1 MAQFYEKYLM
11 LCAKANK
18 TPSGAANEMGL
29 SRGTANGWKN
39 GKQPNDVT
47 VAKIAQYF
55 NVPVSFLKNDSEEIY
70 PQRHPLRC
78 AEGFSEARGGCEMN
92 AEVEARIAE
101 IEKETGREM
110 SCADVLWL
118 LKREFSAKK
127 MGGESADNRTEDGAD
142 DTAYMF
148 LPFRL
153 VIRKALK
160 PFFFCLLGLECCQLL
175 LALILLLH

>member
-70 PQRHPLRC
+70 PLLYIG
-78 AEGFSEARGGCEMN
+78 A
-92 AEVEARIAE
+92 
-101 IEKETGREM
+101 IENNLE
-110 SCADVLWL
+110 D
-118 LKREFSAKK
+118 AKK
-127 MGGESADNRTEDGAD
+127 MLEIKMGMTEEKNNGVAAVGSEDLRVRKLA
-142 DTAYMF
+142 
-148 LPFRL
+148 PFIAQMTDAEVDKVL
-153 VIRKALK
+153 GFIQGTIAARK
-160 PFFFCLLGLECCQLL
+160 
-175 LALILLLH
+175 